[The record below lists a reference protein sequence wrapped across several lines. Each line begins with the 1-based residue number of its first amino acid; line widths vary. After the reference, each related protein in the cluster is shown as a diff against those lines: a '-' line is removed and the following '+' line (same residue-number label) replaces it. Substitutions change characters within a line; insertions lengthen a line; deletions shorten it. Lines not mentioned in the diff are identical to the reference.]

1 MNLNYN
7 VFKHITF

>member
-7 VFKHITF
+7 HIHI

>member
-7 VFKHITF
+7 QVPK